1 VNKPKQLPSLN
12 LLSASVGL
20 ALLQAAGPGLSVAQ
34 AQTTLPE
41 VRVESTVVG
50 TQAQP
55 LSLLGSFFQGDW
67 LDQPV
72 SATTIDEDAIKNS
85 GSSRLTD
92 VLRLDSSVDPNYSP
106 IGYYENFQIRG
117 FPVDP
122 VLGMRVNGV
131 PIVGEAPI
139 SMDNKQR
146 VEVLRGPAGAL
157 VGMGS
162 SGGLINLLTK
172 RPDNIR
178 ETGLR
183 VEQRESLGL
192 TADIGTADGSGQGW
206 RLNASA
212 DRYRPYAKG
221 ADGEG
226 AMVSLAMD
234 QRLTGGDLLQVD
246 LEIAHK
252 SQITQPGSQLLGGT
266 ALPPINPET
275 VLGLSSWS
283 QPVTFDSIFAMARLQ
298 KNLQSG
304 WKMTATGS
312 VHHVKTDDR
321 SSFPFGYFTDA
332 DGDLNTYNDQ
342 NFGTLEYTRF
352 KSDGTYSLWDYRSIN
367 ETRRTAF
374 LDLKAEAKRSFL
386 GRDVDLLTGLSLA
399 HRVILMP
406 NYVWSSASTDGS
418 SYGNLLTGSE
428 TSAPSS
434 TAPVDA
440 LDREILI
447 SQGVLGV
454 GVPINPTQRASV
466 TLRAL
471 GYNENSRVSF
481 YGGAG
486 TVTRENRFEVL
497 PAISWVSKPSRDQ
510 SLYASFVTDM
520 EAGLLAPQS
529 SNSVGNVMD
538 PRIVKTIEG
547 GTKFR
552 VSGSWSLSSTL
563 FYSWRPFNFRDDPG
577 VADGDAWGDYIQRGT
592 ESRTGLELSLS
603 GALTKRTDAQ
613 ISATLMT
620 SDTSGTGN
628 TLFEGKEAL
637 NTPKFRLNTFVSYR
651 VPGFEG
657 LSANANWLYTGK
669 RPASRDNSVY
679 APDFHRLDLG
689 LSYVQKTKAGA
700 TTYRL
705 AIENVT
711 DERYWRD
718 VAEFLG
724 DAYLTPGAPRLVKA
738 SATVSF

>member
-1 VNKPKQLPSLN
+1 VKKTKQSPSRKA
-12 LLSASVGL
+12 LSAAIALSL
-20 ALLQAAGPGLSVAQ
+20 AHVTGAGVSVAQ
-34 AQTTLPE
+34 AQTTLSE

-67 LDQPV
+67 LSQPV
-72 SATTIDEDAIKNS
+72 SASTIDEDAIKNS

-178 ETGLR
+178 EAGIR

-192 TADIGTADGSGQGW
+192 TADVGVADLNGQGW

-234 QRLTGGDLLQVD
+234 QRLSGGDLLQVD

-266 ALPPINPET
+266 VLPPINPET

-283 QPVTFDSIFAMARLQ
+283 KPVTFDSLFAMARLQ
-298 KNLQSG
+298 RNLQSG

-321 SSFPFGYFTDA
+321 SSFPWGSGYGDPTNAGGGGTTLADA
-332 DGDLNTYNDQ
+332 YFASNGNYI
-342 NFGTLEYTRF
+342 
-352 KSDGTYSLWDYRSIN
+352 LWDYQSVN
-367 ETRRTAF
+367 EQRTTTAVSLDAMRELVVWGAELQTRVGAQLLNHISSKPNYFYSYAGGDPLNPFYGNVYSGATTTASGSTGSDVF
-374 LDLKAEAKRSFL
+374 Q
-386 GRDVDLLTGLSLA
+386 RDVWQTNVYGAAQFRLGGGKLSGGLRFSSLREGYRA
-399 HRVILMP
+399 DFYP
-406 NYVWSSASTDGS
+406 NYYNTIPWGWTEM
-418 SYGNLLTGSE
+418 N
-428 TSAPSS
+428 
-434 TAPVDA
+434 
-440 LDREILI
+440 RLI
-447 SQGVLGV
+447 
-454 GVPINPTQRASV
+454 PTIN
-466 TLRAL
+466 
-471 GYNENSRVSF
+471 Y
-481 YGGAG
+481 
-486 TVTRENRFEVL
+486 
-497 PAISWVSKPSRDQ
+497 SKGDLFAAYRSDI
-510 SLYASFVTDM
+510 
-520 EAGLLAPQS
+520 EAGAVAP
-529 SNSVGNVMD
+529 
-538 PRIVKTIEG
+538 
-547 GTKFR
+547 
-552 VSGSWSLSSTL
+552 LSSTNNGQIL
-563 FYSWRPFNFRDDPG
+563 SARRIDSFEVGAKRKYKSGLTSSLAGFHTQRPYNFRNDTTLSDPAG
-577 VADGDAWGDYIQRGT
+577 AYIQRGT

-603 GALTKRTDAQ
+603 GALTKRLDAQ
-613 ISATLMT
+613 VSATLMT

-628 TLFEGKEAL
+628 ALFEGKEAL
-637 NTPKFRLNTFVSYR
+637 NTPKFRLNTFVNYR
-651 VPGFEG
+651 LPGVEG

-724 DAYLTPGAPRLVKA
+724 DAYLTPGAPRVVKA

>member
-1 VNKPKQLPSLN
+1 MNKPKQLPSLN
-12 LLSASVGL
+12 LLSAAVGL

-178 ETGLR
+178 EAGLR

-234 QRLTGGDLLQVD
+234 QRLSGGDLLQVD

-321 SSFPFGYFTDA
+321 SSFPWGCDGSYGTVRGNYFC
-332 DGDLNTYNDQ
+332 
-342 NFGTLEYTRF
+342 
-352 KSDGTYSLWDYRSIN
+352 SDGKFTLWDYKSVD
-367 ETRRTAF
+367 EVRRTTSGQLNF
-374 LDLKAEAKRSFL
+374 IKTVDSFGLKQDLSAGL
-386 GRDVDLLTGLSLA
+386 GVT
-399 HRVILMP
+399 HRVIRLP
-406 NYVWSSASTDGS
+406 NYLWTYSSGGGDTGSIYTGWSGGESGSSGTDVFDQEILQTDLTLTDKVKLSEKTDFYAGLRASSYEDTFRSTFQDYNAIYGRSTSKFSVLPTLGFTHLLSKKSSVFLTYREDLEAGSRAPLGSSNNGEVLSARVVHSVEAGYKVQSPDNRFRWSSAIFS
-418 SYGNLLTGSE
+418 
-428 TSAPSS
+428 
-434 TAPVDA
+434 
-440 LDREILI
+440 
-447 SQGVLGV
+447 
-454 GVPINPTQRASV
+454 
-466 TLRAL
+466 
-471 GYNENSRVSF
+471 
-481 YGGAG
+481 
-486 TVTRENRFEVL
+486 
-497 PAISWVSKPSRDQ
+497 
-510 SLYASFVTDM
+510 
-520 EAGLLAPQS
+520 
-529 SNSVGNVMD
+529 
-538 PRIVKTIEG
+538 
-547 GTKFR
+547 
-552 VSGSWSLSSTL
+552 
-563 FYSWRPFNFRDDPG
+563 SWRPYNFRNDTALSDPAG
-577 VADGDAWGDYIQRGT
+577 AYIQRGT

-637 NTPKFRLNTFVSYR
+637 NTPKFRLNTFVNYR

-669 RPASRDNSVY
+669 RPASRDNAVY

-724 DAYLTPGAPRLVKA
+724 DAYLTPGAPRMVKA

>member
-1 VNKPKQLPSLN
+1 MNRTKQLPSQN
-12 LLSASVGL
+12 A
-20 ALLQAAGPGLSVAQ
+20 LSVATALALVNTVAGTPSAW

-72 SATTIDEDAIKNS
+72 SATTIDEDAIKSS

-92 VLRLDSSVDPNYSP
+92 LLRLDSSVDPNYSP

-178 ETGLR
+178 EAGLR

-192 TADIGTADGSGQGW
+192 TADIGVADGSGQGW

-234 QRLTGGDLLQVD
+234 QRLSGGDSLQVD
-246 LEIAHK
+246 VEISHK

-266 ALPPINPET
+266 TLAPINPET

-321 SSFPFGYFTDA
+321 SSFPFGYFTDT
-332 DGDLNTYNDQ
+332 DGDLTTTGDQ
-342 NFGTLEYTRF
+342 NFGKLEYTRY
-352 KSDGTYSLWDYRSIN
+352 KADGTYSLWDYRSVD
-367 ETRRTAF
+367 EERRTAF
-374 LDLKAEAKRSFL
+374 LDVKGEAKKSLL
-386 GRDVDLLTGLSLA
+386 GQEVDLLAGLSLT
-399 HRVILMP
+399 HRIIQMP
-406 NYVWSSASTDGS
+406 SYVWSSASTNGS
-418 SYGNLLTGSE
+418 SYGNVFTGVE

-447 SQGVLGV
+447 SQGLFGA
-454 GVPINPTQRASV
+454 GIPINSYQRLSA
-466 TLRAL
+466 TLRAH

-486 TVTRENRFEVL
+486 TVTRENRLSLL
-497 PAISWVSKPSRDQ
+497 PAISWVSKPTLGQ
-510 SLYASFVTDM
+510 SIYASFVTDM

-529 SNSVGNVMD
+529 SNSVGNVMA
-538 PRIVKTIEG
+538 PRTVRTIEG
-547 GTKFR
+547 GAKIR
-552 VSGSWSLSSTL
+552 VTPVWSFSSIL
-563 FYSWRPFNFRDDPG
+563 FHSWRPFNFRNDQG
-577 VADGDAWGDYIQRGT
+577 LADLDAWGDYIQRGT
-592 ESRTGLELSLS
+592 EFRTGLELSLS

-628 TLFEGKEAL
+628 ALFEGKEAL
-637 NTPKFRLNTFVSYR
+637 NTPKFRLNTFVNYR
-651 VPGFEG
+651 VPGIEG
-657 LSANANWLYTGK
+657 LSANANWLFTGK

>member
-1 VNKPKQLPSLN
+1 MNRTKQLPSQN
-12 LLSASVGL
+12 A
-20 ALLQAAGPGLSVAQ
+20 LSVAIALAVVNTVAVTPSAL

-92 VLRLDSSVDPNYSP
+92 LLRLDSSVDPNYSP

-172 RPDNIR
+172 RPDTIR
-178 ETGLR
+178 EAGLR

-192 TADIGTADGSGQGW
+192 TADIGVADGSGQGW

-234 QRLTGGDLLQVD
+234 QRLSGGDSLQVD
-246 LEIAHK
+246 VEISHK
-252 SQITQPGSQLLGGT
+252 SQITQPGSQFLGGT
-266 ALPPINPET
+266 TLAPINPET

-298 KNLQSG
+298 RNLQSG

-321 SSFPFGYFTDA
+321 SSFPWGCGKDDNLSYTLLVGAYFC
-332 DGDLNTYNDQ
+332 
-342 NFGTLEYTRF
+342 
-352 KSDGTYSLWDYRSIN
+352 SDGTFSMSDYRSLN
-367 ETRRTAF
+367 EARTSSQAA
-374 LDLKAEAKRSFL
+374 LDFQRSFEFMNAQHAL
-386 GRDVDLLTGLSLA
+386 GA
-399 HRVILMP
+399 
-406 NYVWSSASTDGS
+406 SAEIFNRATSQP
-418 SYGNLLTGSE
+418 SYSWA
-428 TSAPSS
+428 S
-434 TAPVDA
+434 
-440 LDREILI
+440 
-447 SQGVLGV
+447 GV
-454 GVPINPTQRASV
+454 GIGSVYNSTLTYSPGASFNDAFRQDIL
-466 TLRAL
+466 TSSIAFSDRIQTAGQHTIAL
-471 GYNENSRVSF
+471 QSRWIRYQSAYRSEYPYYNAYPWNTSVDYKILSS
-481 YGGAG
+481 
-486 TVTRENRFEVL
+486 L
-497 PAISWVSKPSRDQ
+497 SWSKNFGQQ
-510 SLYASFVTDM
+510 SLFVSYRQDLEAGAKAPFESTNNGQVM
-520 EAGLLAPQS
+520 PARVLESAEAGLK
-529 SNSVGNVMD
+529 
-538 PRIVKTIEG
+538 RKY
-547 GTKFR
+547 GTLSA
-552 VSGSWSLSSTL
+552 SGV
-563 FYSWRPFNFRDDPG
+563 FFHSWRPYNFRDDPPLTSTALTDEY
-577 VADGDAWGDYIQRGT
+577 VQRGT

-603 GALTKRTDAQ
+603 GALTTRTDAQ

-628 TLFEGKEAL
+628 PLFEGKEAL
-637 NTPKFRLNTFVSYR
+637 NTPKFRLNTFVNYR
-651 VPGFEG
+651 VPGIEG
-657 LSANANWLYTGK
+657 LSASANWLYTGK

-738 SATVSF
+738 SATVTF

>member
-1 VNKPKQLPSLN
+1 MNKTKQLPSQN
-12 LLSASVGL
+12 A
-20 ALLQAAGPGLSVAQ
+20 LSVAIALALVNTVAVTPSAW

-41 VRVESTVVG
+41 VRVESTVLG

-55 LSLLGSFFQGDW
+55 LSLLGSFFQGNW

-92 VLRLDSSVDPNYSP
+92 LLRLDSSVDPNYSP

-131 PIVGEAPI
+131 PFVGEAPI

-178 ETGLR
+178 EAGLR

-192 TADIGTADGSGQGW
+192 TADIGVADGSGQGW

-234 QRLTGGDLLQVD
+234 QRLSGGDSLQVD
-246 LEIAHK
+246 VEIAHK

-266 ALPPINPET
+266 TLAPINPVT

-298 KNLQSG
+298 KKLQSG

-321 SSFPFGYFTDA
+321 SSFPFGYSTA
-332 DGDLNTYNDQ
+332 EYANY
-342 NFGTLEYTRF
+342 GTQAYYRF
-352 KSDGTYSLWDYRSIN
+352 SSDGKFSMYDYRSLDEVRETDFLEADFKRVLNSGGFDHTLRTAISL
-367 ETRRTAF
+367 TRRYF
-374 LDLKAEAKRSFL
+374 S
-386 GRDVDLLTGLSLA
+386 
-399 HRVILMP
+399 MP
-406 NYVWSSASTDGS
+406 NYRWNDAAPFP
-418 SYGNLLTGSE
+418 SYGNVLSGTWSGDENPDQYPAKDAYGRTIYVSQLSLSDQITFPSKWQVTASGRVINYQDDATVNFLYRTGDFSRSMTSLLPDLRVQRKLGTE
-428 TSAPSS
+428 TAYWFGYSS
-434 TAPVDA
+434 DLEA
-440 LDREILI
+440 
-447 SQGVLGV
+447 
-454 GVPINPTQRASV
+454 AS
-466 TLRAL
+466 
-471 GYNENSRVSF
+471 
-481 YGGAG
+481 
-486 TVTRENRFEVL
+486 
-497 PAISWVSKPSRDQ
+497 
-510 SLYASFVTDM
+510 
-520 EAGLLAPQS
+520 LAPQS
-529 SNSVGNVMD
+529 SQNHLDSASTSEMLLK
-538 PRIVKTIEG
+538 PRKVE
-547 GTKFR
+547 
-552 VSGSWSLSSTL
+552 TL
-563 FYSWRPFNFRDDPG
+563 DLAYKWEQPGVRMMATMFHAWRPFNFRNDASL
-577 VADGDAWGDYIQRGT
+577 ADSQAVGDYIQRGT

-628 TLFEGKEAL
+628 PLFEGKEAL
-637 NTPKFRLNTFVSYR
+637 NTPKFRLNTFVNYR
-651 VPGFEG
+651 VPGIEG
-657 LSANANWLYTGK
+657 LSASANWLYTGK

-700 TTYRL
+700 ATYRL

-711 DERYWRD
+711 DERCWRD

>member
-1 VNKPKQLPSLN
+1 MNKTKQLPSQN
-12 LLSASVGL
+12 A
-20 ALLQAAGPGLSVAQ
+20 LSVAIALALVNTVAGTPSAW

-92 VLRLDSSVDPNYSP
+92 LLRLDSSVDPNYSP

-139 SMDNKQR
+139 SMDNKQS

-178 ETGLR
+178 EVGLR

-192 TADIGTADGSGQGW
+192 TADIGVADGSGQGW
-206 RLNASA
+206 RLNANA

-234 QRLTGGDLLQVD
+234 QRLSGGDSLQVD
-246 LEIAHK
+246 VEIAHK

-266 ALPPINPET
+266 TLAPINPET

-321 SSFPFGYFTDA
+321 SSFPWGCGKDDNLSYTLLVGAYFC
-332 DGDLNTYNDQ
+332 
-342 NFGTLEYTRF
+342 
-352 KSDGTYSLWDYRSIN
+352 SDGTFSMSDYRSLN
-367 ETRRTAF
+367 EARTSSQAA
-374 LDLKAEAKRSFL
+374 LDFQRSFEFMSAQHAL
-386 GRDVDLLTGLSLA
+386 GASAEIFNRATSQPSYSWASGVGTGSVYNSTLTYSPNA
-399 HRVILMP
+399 SFNDAFRQDILMSSIGFSDRIQMNRQYEIVLQSRWVRYQSAYRSEYP
-406 NYVWSSASTDGS
+406 YYNVYPWNTLVDYKILSSLSWSKTFEGQSLFASYRQDLEAGARAPFESTNNGQVMSPRVLESAEVGLKRKYGTLSAS
-418 SYGNLLTGSE
+418 
-428 TSAPSS
+428 
-434 TAPVDA
+434 
-440 LDREILI
+440 
-447 SQGVLGV
+447 GV
-454 GVPINPTQRASV
+454 
-466 TLRAL
+466 
-471 GYNENSRVSF
+471 F
-481 YGGAG
+481 
-486 TVTRENRFEVL
+486 
-497 PAISWVSKPSRDQ
+497 
-510 SLYASFVTDM
+510 
-520 EAGLLAPQS
+520 
-529 SNSVGNVMD
+529 
-538 PRIVKTIEG
+538 
-547 GTKFR
+547 
-552 VSGSWSLSSTL
+552 
-563 FYSWRPFNFRDDPG
+563 FYSWRPYNFRDDPPLTSTALTNEY
-577 VADGDAWGDYIQRGT
+577 VQRGT
-592 ESRTGLELSLS
+592 ESRIGLELNLS

-628 TLFEGKEAL
+628 ALFEGKEAL
-637 NTPKFRLNTFVSYR
+637 NTPKFRLNTFVNYR
-651 VPGFEG
+651 VPGIEG
-657 LSANANWLYTGK
+657 LSANANWLFTGK

>member
-1 VNKPKQLPSLN
+1 MNKPKQLPSLN
-12 LLSASVGL
+12 LLSAAVGL

-67 LDQPV
+67 LNQPV

-106 IGYYENFQIRG
+106 LGYYENFQIRG

-178 ETGLR
+178 EAGLR

-192 TADIGTADGSGQGW
+192 MADLGVADGSGLGW

-234 QRLTGGDLLQVD
+234 QRLTGGDSLQVD

-298 KNLQSG
+298 RNLQSG

-321 SSFPFGYFTDA
+321 SSFPFGCSTGSGVAYYYFCTNGNFDLGNYQSIDEDRTMSA
-332 DGDLNTYNDQ
+332 VSVDLDG
-342 NFGTLEYTRF
+342 GTSFYGHPVRTRF
-352 KSDGTYSLWDYRSIN
+352 GAQVLNYLSSKPKYFWATAGSGNVYSSSWSGSAASTPTDVFQRDVWQTSAYASGLTDFMGGQASMGLHATSQREGYRADFSPGWYSTIPWGWTETNRLVPTVSYSRAGWFAAYRSDLEAGSVAPLSASNNGQILPA
-367 ETRRTAF
+367 RR
-374 LDLKAEAKRSFL
+374 LDSFEVGGKRKYKSGLTTSIVGFYTQ
-386 GRDVDLLTGLSLA
+386 RPYNFRNDTGLSDPA
-399 HRVILMP
+399 
-406 NYVWSSASTDGS
+406 GS
-418 SYGNLLTGSE
+418 
-428 TSAPSS
+428 
-434 TAPVDA
+434 
-440 LDREILI
+440 
-447 SQGVLGV
+447 
-454 GVPINPTQRASV
+454 
-466 TLRAL
+466 
-471 GYNENSRVSF
+471 
-481 YGGAG
+481 
-486 TVTRENRFEVL
+486 
-497 PAISWVSKPSRDQ
+497 
-510 SLYASFVTDM
+510 
-520 EAGLLAPQS
+520 
-529 SNSVGNVMD
+529 
-538 PRIVKTIEG
+538 
-547 GTKFR
+547 
-552 VSGSWSLSSTL
+552 
-563 FYSWRPFNFRDDPG
+563 
-577 VADGDAWGDYIQRGT
+577 YIQRGT

-628 TLFEGKEAL
+628 ALFEGKEAL
-637 NTPKFRLNTFVSYR
+637 NTPKFRLNTFVNYR
-651 VPGFEG
+651 VPGVEG

>member
-1 VNKPKQLPSLN
+1 MKKTTQSPSREA
-12 LLSASVGL
+12 LSAAIALSL
-20 ALLQAAGPGLSVAQ
+20 AHVTGAGVSVAQ
-34 AQTTLPE
+34 AQTTLSE

-67 LDQPV
+67 LSQPV
-72 SATTIDEDAIKNS
+72 SASTIDEDAIKNS

-178 ETGLR
+178 EAGIR

-192 TADIGTADGSGQGW
+192 TADVGVADLNGQGW

-234 QRLTGGDLLQVD
+234 QRLSGGDLLQVD
-246 LEIAHK
+246 VEIAHK

-283 QPVTFDSIFAMARLQ
+283 KPVTFDSLFAMARLQ
-298 KNLQSG
+298 RNLQSG

-321 SSFPFGYFTDA
+321 SSFPWGCLGASNNLATYFCSN
-332 DGDLNTYNDQ
+332 GD
-342 NFGTLEYTRF
+342 FTLY
-352 KSDGTYSLWDYRSIN
+352 DYASIN
-367 ETRRTAF
+367 ETRRTASASANF
-374 LDLKAEAKRSFL
+374 SKNFNVSGMTHEVGAGLSATHRIIRLPSYFWTASSAGWVNSGNIYTGWSGGASGASGADVFDQEILQTDLTLTDKVKVSEKTDLYVGIRASSYEDNFRSTFEYYNAIYGRSTSKFSVLPTLGFTHLLSNKRSVFL
-386 GRDVDLLTGLSLA
+386 TYREDLEAGSRAPLGSSNNGEVLSA
-399 HRVILMP
+399 RVLHSVEAGYKAQSLD
-406 NYVWSSASTDGS
+406 NQFRWSSAIFS
-418 SYGNLLTGSE
+418 
-428 TSAPSS
+428 
-434 TAPVDA
+434 
-440 LDREILI
+440 
-447 SQGVLGV
+447 
-454 GVPINPTQRASV
+454 
-466 TLRAL
+466 
-471 GYNENSRVSF
+471 
-481 YGGAG
+481 
-486 TVTRENRFEVL
+486 
-497 PAISWVSKPSRDQ
+497 
-510 SLYASFVTDM
+510 
-520 EAGLLAPQS
+520 
-529 SNSVGNVMD
+529 
-538 PRIVKTIEG
+538 
-547 GTKFR
+547 
-552 VSGSWSLSSTL
+552 
-563 FYSWRPFNFRDDPG
+563 SWRPYNFRNDTG
-577 VADGDAWGDYIQRGT
+577 LGNAAGSYIQRGT

-603 GALTKRTDAQ
+603 GALTKRLDAQ
-613 ISATLMT
+613 VSATLMT

-628 TLFEGKEAL
+628 ALFEGKEAL
-637 NTPKFRLNTFVSYR
+637 NTPKFRLNTFVNYR
-651 VPGFEG
+651 VPGVEG

-724 DAYLTPGAPRLVKA
+724 DSYLTPGAPRVVKA

>member
-1 VNKPKQLPSLN
+1 MNRTKQLPSQN
-12 LLSASVGL
+12 A
-20 ALLQAAGPGLSVAQ
+20 LSVAIALAVVNTVAVTPSAL

-92 VLRLDSSVDPNYSP
+92 LLRLDSSVDPNYSP

-178 ETGLR
+178 EAGLR

-192 TADIGTADGSGQGW
+192 TADIGVVDGSGQGW

-234 QRLTGGDLLQVD
+234 QRLSGGDSLQVD
-246 LEIAHK
+246 VEISHK

-266 ALPPINPET
+266 TLAPINPET

-298 KNLQSG
+298 RNLQSG

-321 SSFPFGYFTDA
+321 SSFPWGCTGGAGNLANYFCSNGSFT
-332 DGDLNTYNDQ
+332 
-342 NFGTLEYTRF
+342 
-352 KSDGTYSLWDYRSIN
+352 LWDYKSVN
-367 ETRRTAF
+367 ETRRTASAQ
-374 LDLKAEAKRSFL
+374 LDFSRKTKLFGLSNDLSAGLGVTHRIIRLPNYLWTYSSAGATNSGNVYTGWSGGQSGSQGTDVFDQEVLQTDLTLTDKISLKEKLWLYVGLRTSSYQDVFRSTFEYYNAVYNRSNSKTSFL
-386 GRDVDLLTGLSLA
+386 PTIGFIHSLSSKESVFLTYREDLEAGSRAPLGSANNGEVLA
-399 HRVILMP
+399 ARVLHSVEAGYKAQP
-406 NYVWSSASTDGS
+406 ANGQFRWSSAIFS
-418 SYGNLLTGSE
+418 
-428 TSAPSS
+428 
-434 TAPVDA
+434 
-440 LDREILI
+440 
-447 SQGVLGV
+447 
-454 GVPINPTQRASV
+454 
-466 TLRAL
+466 
-471 GYNENSRVSF
+471 
-481 YGGAG
+481 
-486 TVTRENRFEVL
+486 
-497 PAISWVSKPSRDQ
+497 
-510 SLYASFVTDM
+510 
-520 EAGLLAPQS
+520 
-529 SNSVGNVMD
+529 
-538 PRIVKTIEG
+538 
-547 GTKFR
+547 
-552 VSGSWSLSSTL
+552 
-563 FYSWRPFNFRDDPG
+563 SWRPLNFRNDTG
-577 VADGDAWGDYIQRGT
+577 LGSAAGSYIQRGT
-592 ESRTGLELSLS
+592 ESRTGLELNLS

-628 TLFEGKEAL
+628 PLFEGKEAL
-637 NTPKFRLNTFVSYR
+637 NTPKFRLNTFVNYR
-651 VPGFEG
+651 VPGIEG

-700 TTYRL
+700 TTYRM

>member
-1 VNKPKQLPSLN
+1 MNTTKQLPSQN
-12 LLSASVGL
+12 A
-20 ALLQAAGPGLSVAQ
+20 LSVAIALALVTTAAVRPAAW

-41 VRVESTVVG
+41 VRVEATVVG

-92 VLRLDSSVDPNYSP
+92 LLRLDSSVDPNYSP

-139 SMDNKQR
+139 SLDNKQR
-146 VEVLRGPAGAL
+146 VEVLRGPASAL

-178 ETGLR
+178 EAGLR
-183 VEQRESLGL
+183 LEQRESLGL
-192 TADIGTADGSGQGW
+192 TADIGIADGGGQGW

-212 DRYRPYAKG
+212 DQYRPYAKG

-226 AMVSLAMD
+226 AMVSLAID
-234 QRLTGGDLLQVD
+234 QRLSGGDSLQVD
-246 LEIAHK
+246 VEIAHK

-298 KNLQSG
+298 RNLQSG

-321 SSFPFGYFTDA
+321 SSFPFGYFTDT
-332 DGDLNTYNDQ
+332 DGNLTTTGDQ
-342 NFGTLEYTRF
+342 NFGKLEYTRYRA
-352 KSDGTYSLWDYRSIN
+352 DGTYSLWDYRSVD
-367 ETRRTAF
+367 EERRTAF
-374 LDLKAEAKRSFL
+374 LDVKSEAKKSFL
-386 GRDVDLLTGLSLA
+386 GQEVTLLTGLSLT
-399 HRVILMP
+399 HRTIRMP
-406 NYVWSSASTDGS
+406 SYVWSSASTNGS
-418 SYGNLLTGSE
+418 SYGNLFTGLE
-428 TSAPSS
+428 TSTPSS

-447 SQGVLGV
+447 SQGLFGAGIPVRSS
-454 GVPINPTQRASV
+454 QRISAM
-466 TLRAL
+466 LRAL

-486 TVTRENRFEVL
+486 TVTKENRVALL
-497 PAISWVSKPSRDQ
+497 PAVSWVSKPDQ
-510 SLYASFVTDM
+510 GRSIYASFTTDL

-538 PRIVKTIEG
+538 PRKVKTLEG
-547 GTKFR
+547 GAKVKVTQA
-552 VSGSWSLSSTL
+552 WSVASML
-563 FYSWRPFNFRDDPG
+563 FHSWRPFNFRDDSG
-577 VADGDAWGDYIQRGT
+577 TADGLDWGAYIQRGT

-628 TLFEGKEAL
+628 ALFEGKEAL
-637 NTPKFRLNTFVSYR
+637 NTPKFRLNTFVNYR
-651 VPGFEG
+651 IPGIDG

-679 APDFHRLDLG
+679 APDFHRLDVG
-689 LSYVQKTKAGA
+689 LSYVQRTKAGA

-705 AIENVT
+705 AIENLT

-738 SATVSF
+738 SATLSF

>member
-1 VNKPKQLPSLN
+1 MNRTKQLPSQN
-12 LLSASVGL
+12 ALSIAIAL
-20 ALLQAAGPGLSVAQ
+20 ALVNTVAVTSSAR

-67 LDQPV
+67 LDQPI

-92 VLRLDSSVDPNYSP
+92 LLRLDSSVDPNYSP

-146 VEVLRGPAGAL
+146 VEGLRGPAGAL

-178 ETGLR
+178 EAGLR

-192 TADIGTADGSGQGW
+192 TADIGVADGSGQGW

-234 QRLTGGDLLQVD
+234 QRLSGGDSLQVD
-246 LEIAHK
+246 VEIAHK

-266 ALPPINPET
+266 TLAPINPET
-275 VLGLSSWS
+275 VLGLSSWP
-283 QPVTFDSIFAMARLQ
+283 QPVTLDSILAMARLQ
-298 KNLQSG
+298 RNLQSG

-321 SSFPFGYFTDA
+321 SSFAWGYWTSTNYGKLD
-332 DGDLNTYNDQ
+332 
-342 NFGTLEYTRF
+342 YTRF
-352 KSDGTYSLWDYRSIN
+352 SAGGDFSLWDYRSLN
-367 ETRRTAF
+367 ETKRTGF
-374 LDLKAEAKRSFL
+374 VDLKFDRAIDNRL
-386 GRDVDLLTGLSLA
+386 GLSQLVTGLS
-399 HRVILMP
+399 VI
-406 NYVWSSASTDGS
+406 
-418 SYGNLLTGSE
+418 
-428 TSAPSS
+428 
-434 TAPVDA
+434 
-440 LDREILI
+440 
-447 SQGVLGV
+447 
-454 GVPINPTQRASV
+454 
-466 TLRAL
+466 
-471 GYNENSRVSF
+471 SRVSLMPQ
-481 YGGAG
+481 Y
-486 TVTRENRFEVL
+486 
-497 PAISWVSKPSRDQ
+497 SW
-510 SLYASFVTDM
+510 L
-520 EAGLLAPQS
+520 EAKLGVDNTAY
-529 SNSVGNVMD
+529 GNV
-538 PRIVKTIEG
+538 
-547 GTKFR
+547 F
-552 VSGSWSLSSTL
+552 SGSWSGNPNFAAVDGLDRESLYGVAYASSNTRVNDVLNVFAQIRQVVSHDEGRITL
-563 FYSWRPFNFRDDPG
+563 VTPNYHQSRSNSNFLPALKISEKITPSWSHSVAYMSDIEAVTIAPVSSANDGEFIAPRKLESIDYTLAFRGTDYLVSSSVFYSWRPLNFRDDSG
-577 VADGDAWGDYIQRGT
+577 TADGVNWGSYIQRGT

-628 TLFEGKEAL
+628 PLFEGKEAL
-637 NTPKFRLNTFVSYR
+637 NTPKFRLNTFVNYR
-651 VPGFEG
+651 VPGIEG

>member
-1 VNKPKQLPSLN
+1 MNKTKQLPSQN
-12 LLSASVGL
+12 A
-20 ALLQAAGPGLSVAQ
+20 LSVAIALALVNTVAVTPSAW

-92 VLRLDSSVDPNYSP
+92 LLRLDSSVDPNYSP

-178 ETGLR
+178 EAGLR

-192 TADIGTADGSGQGW
+192 TADIGVADGIGQGW

-234 QRLTGGDLLQVD
+234 QRLSGGDSLQVD

-252 SQITQPGSQLLGGT
+252 SQITQPGSQLLGGAT
-266 ALPPINPET
+266 LAPINPGT

-321 SSFPFGYFTDA
+321 SSFPWGCDGAAGNLATYFC
-332 DGDLNTYNDQ
+332 
-342 NFGTLEYTRF
+342 
-352 KSDGTYSLWDYRSIN
+352 SDGGFTLWDYKSLT
-367 ETRRTAF
+367 ETRRTTSAQ
-374 LDLKAEAKRSFL
+374 LDFSRQSRLFGLAH
-386 GRDVDLLTGLSLA
+386 GLSVGLGIT
-399 HRVILMP
+399 HRIIRLP
-406 NYVWSSASTDGS
+406 NYIWTYS
-418 SYGNLLTGSE
+418 
-428 TSAPSS
+428 SAPSS
-434 TAPVDA
+434 GSVYGGWSGGESGSSGTDVFDQEIFQTELTIA
-440 LDREILI
+440 DRVAVNDRTSLHA
-447 SQGVLGV
+447 G
-454 GVPINPTQRASV
+454 A
-466 TLRAL
+466 
-471 GYNENSRVSF
+471 RVSAYEDSF
-481 YGGAG
+481 RSTFEYYNAVYARTTSRTSFLPTVGLSHSVSSRESIFMTYREDLEAG
-486 TVTRENRFEVL
+486 TRAPLGSSNNGEVL
-497 PAISWVSKPSRDQ
+497 AARVLRSV
-510 SLYASFVTDM
+510 
-520 EAGLLAPQS
+520 EAGYKAQS
-529 SNSVGNVMD
+529 VNG
-538 PRIVKTIEG
+538 E
-547 GTKFR
+547 FR
-552 VSGSWSLSSTL
+552 WSSAL
-563 FYSWRPFNFRDDPG
+563 FSSWRPYNFRNDTG
-577 VADGDAWGDYIQRGT
+577 LGNAAGSYIQRGT

-628 TLFEGKEAL
+628 PLFEGKEAL

-651 VPGFEG
+651 VPGIEG
-657 LSANANWLYTGK
+657 LSASANWLYTGK

-724 DAYLTPGAPRLVKA
+724 DAYLTPGAPRLLKA